1 MNRHE
6 IEYLDLE
13 SHDVVHVADEFSDN
27 GHYYVILKVDFRR
40 LVIEA
45 LQITSAKW
53 NYGDYTSVDSND
65 HDVLD
70 RPSRIKD
77 QVYEINFDLITNN
90 YGPISERALEAMNEM
105 SLRNERR

>member
-1 MNRHE
+1 MNIHD
-6 IEYLDLE
+6 IENLDLE
-13 SHDVVHVADEFSDN
+13 SNDVVHVEDEFSDN
-27 GHYYVILKVDFRR
+27 GHYYVILEVDFRK

-53 NYGDYTSVDSND
+53 NYGDYVSVDSDD
-65 HDVLD
+65 HVVIV

-77 QVYEINFDLITNN
+77 QLYEFDFDSITNN
-90 YGPISERALEAMNEM
+90 YGQISERASEAMSDM